1 MPLQAKINS
10 IKKSV
15 KPRNAQQL
23 MANANQPWEITL
35 NLTISAE
42 DGRDIDSYGLFPLIS
57 CVDTELQ
64 EQLFR
69 SGILKSHDGDI
80 DPGLRQ
86 FAKTLGSLC

>member
-23 MANANQPWEITL
+23 MANAGQPWEISI

-42 DGRDIDSYGLFPLIS
+42 DGRDIDSYGLFPIIAS
-57 CVDTELQ
+57 VDAALQ
-64 EQLFR
+64 EELYR
-69 SGILKSHDGDI
+69 SKILKSHDGEL

-86 FAKTLGSLC
+86 FAKTLGGLC